1 MNWLNFSLRNSICSK
16 LMKISKKEKDVFGSG
31 EICILL
37 ITRNFINH
45 QNLVV
50 IMNLKQI
57 HNQDYKLRLV
67 SI

>member
-16 LMKISKKEKDVFGSG
+16 LMKIGSG
-31 EICILL
+31 EIFILL